1 MLIEGPNPSVQ
12 LESMNL
18 FNQDT
23 SGKLDPSSLSLLYA
37 KVAYKSQHI
46 KGRGGIGLAGQTITL
61 YTVVCMRHFTEV
73 VQAVLQYVYIYIV
86 HVL

>member
-18 FNQDT
+18 FNHQDT

-37 KVAYKSQHI
+37 KVAYKPQHI
-46 KGRGGIGLAGQTITL
+46 IGREGIGLVGQTITL
-61 YTVVCMRHFTEV
+61 YTVMCMRHFTEV
-73 VQAVLQYVYIYIV
+73 VQAVC
-86 HVL
+86 VLYMCCKASL